1 MNGIPDTPTGVFAGI
16 DIGGTK
22 IAVVLVDAHG
32 EILARRS
39 ALAPAKEGGEAMAA
53 TAGRLTHELLGER
66 GAFLRAAG
74 VGAAGVFDY
83 ETGVV
88 TAASST
94 FVDWVGFPLRGRL
107 EELLGVPV
115 AIENDVNAFLLG
127 EVAFDA
133 HAEPDAFGVMLG
145 TGVGGAVILDGAL
158 RRGPR
163 GGAGEIG
170 HTPGYSDLVCTCQ
183 QTGHLETLASGVSIG
198 LRYAERTGEAGLTA
212 KEVADRARTGDV
224 AALAVFADAGR
235 AVALACAS
243 MSTLLDVAE
252 VIVGGG
258 VSHAWDLLAPAIEE
272 TLSSA
277 APITGTPLKIQR
289 AKRGGDAVALGAA
302 ASAQQLF
309 RARQALAPTSPHTTE
324 GAVA

>member
-1 MNGIPDTPTGVFAGI
+1 MTHTADTHTGVFAGI

-22 IAVVLVDAHG
+22 IAVVLVDAAG
-32 EILARRS
+32 DILARGS
-39 ALAPAKEGGEAMAA
+39 AVAPAKEGGEAMAT
-53 TAGRLTHELLGER
+53 TAARLTADLLGES
-66 GAFLRAAG
+66 GGTLGAAG

-83 ETGVV
+83 DTGVV

-94 FVDWVGFPLRGRL
+94 FVDWVGFPLRTRL
-107 EELLGVPV
+107 EELLGVPI

-145 TGVGGAVILDGAL
+145 TGVGGALILDGTL
-158 RRGPR
+158 RRGAR

-170 HTPGYSDLVCTCQ
+170 HTPGYSDLVCTCK
-183 QTGHLETLASGVSIG
+183 QTGHLETLASGTSIG
-198 LRYAERTGEAGLTA
+198 LRYAERTGASGLTA
-212 KEVADRARTGDV
+212 KEIADRARAGD
-224 AALAVFADAGR
+224 ADARAVFANAGR
-235 AVALACAS
+235 ALALACAS

-258 VSHAWDLLAPAIEE
+258 VSHAWDLLSPAMDE
-272 TLSSA
+272 TLRTA
-277 APITGTPLKIQR
+277 APITGTPLRIQR

-302 ASAQQLF
+302 ASAQKLL
-309 RARQALAPTSPHTTE
+309 RATLAQAQSNTQTRE
-324 GAVA
+324 GAAR

>member
-1 MNGIPDTPTGVFAGI
+1 MTHTEETHTGVFAGI

-22 IAVVLVDAHG
+22 IAVVLVDAAG
-32 EILARRS
+32 EILARGS
-39 ALAPAKEGGEAMAA
+39 AVAPAREGGEAMAA
-53 TAGRLTHELLGER
+53 TAADLTYTLLSER
-66 GAFLRAAG
+66 GNSLSAAG

-94 FVDWVGFPLRGRL
+94 FVDWVGFPLRTRL

-133 HAEPDAFGVMLG
+133 AAESDAFGVMLG

-158 RRGPR
+158 RRGAR

-170 HTPGYSDLVCTCQ
+170 HTPGYSTLTCTCQ
-183 QTGHLETLASGVSIG
+183 QTGHLETLASGTSIG
-198 LRYAERTGEAGLTA
+198 LRYAERTGRQGLTA
-212 KEVADRARTGDV
+212 KAVADLARDGDAD
-224 AALAVFADAGR
+224 AAAVFAAAGH

-243 MSTLLDVAE
+243 MSTLLDVAQ

-258 VSHAWDLLAPAIEE
+258 VSHAWDLLSPAMEE
-272 TLSSA
+272 TMRTA
-277 APITGTPLKIQR
+277 APITGTPLRIER

-302 ASAQQLF
+302 ASAQTLF
-309 RARQALAPTSPHTTE
+309 RATHSNAHPNE
-324 GAVA
+324 GATA